1 MYWISLLFTL
11 FFITIFSE
19 TATLEN
25 PLSTFCYCVQP
36 RNSWPH
42 SMKDLFYFIISLFWL
57 SAYMQK
63 ISMIQSF
70 KQEVFVRILYSTNW
84 LKPFQAITQ
93 EQEFSKI
100 RDLYSKI
107 DNNIIFIYRQFQ
119 QKSKAK
125 CFKMEKPCFWVTFDH
140 FCSFCQKGVFAKI
153 WG

>member
-1 MYWISLLFTL
+1 MKPQHLRTLWAPSAIVCSLGIPDHTL
-11 FFITIFSE
+11 WKI
-19 TATLEN
+19 
-25 PLSTFCYCVQP
+25 
-36 RNSWPH
+36 
-42 SMKDLFYFIISLFWL
+42 YFIFSLFWL